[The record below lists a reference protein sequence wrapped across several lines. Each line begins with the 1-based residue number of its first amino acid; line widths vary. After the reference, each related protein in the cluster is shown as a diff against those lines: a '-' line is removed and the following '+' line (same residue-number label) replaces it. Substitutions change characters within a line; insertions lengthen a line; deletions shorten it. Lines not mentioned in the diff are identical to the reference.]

1 MNFKDYYKSLGVDK
15 NATTDAIKKEY
26 RKLARKYHPDVNPN
40 NKEAEEKFKEI
51 SEAYEVLSDPEKR
64 KKYDELGADWKKYEQ
79 AGHPGGGG
87 FDWGRYQQQ
96 GGGQTYSSGD
106 FEGFGGGGF
115 SDFFESIFGGSG
127 GFGQQT
133 RSRSARAFKG
143 QNYETEVDLSLNE
156 AYTGTSRMLRSSKGE
171 QLKINIKPGVADG
184 QTLRLAG
191 KGGEGSGGG
200 PNGDILIRVK
210 ILPDPNFLRKGD
222 DLYKDQQVDLYTA
235 LLGGEIT
242 VNTMSGAI
250 KMKLPPETQ
259 NGSNLRLRGKGFP
272 RYGKT
277 DEYGDLYLKIQ
288 VQLPKALT
296 DKEKELLQQL
306 SELRK

>member
-15 NATTDAIKKEY
+15 NATTDVIKKAY
-26 RKLARKYHPDVNPN
+26 RKLAREYHPDVNPN
-40 NKEAEEKFKEI
+40 NKAAEEKFKEI

-64 KKYDELGADWKKYEQ
+64 KKYDELGSDWKRYEQ
-79 AGHPGGGG
+79 SGHPGGGG

-96 GGGQTYSSGD
+96 GGRRSQSQE
-106 FEGFGGGGF
+106 FEGADF
-115 SDFFESIFGGSG
+115 SDFFESIFGGG

-133 RSRSARAFKG
+133 RSRGSRAFKG
-143 QNYETEVDLSLNE
+143 QNYETEVDLSLQE
-156 AYTGTSRMLRSSKGE
+156 AYTGTSRMLRSSNGE

-191 KGGEGSGGG
+191 KGGEGINGG

-210 ILPDPNFLRKGD
+210 ILPDPNFRRQGD
-222 DLYKDQQVDLYTA
+222 DLYKDQPVELYTA

-242 VNTMSGAI
+242 VNTLGSPI
-250 KMKLPPETQ
+250 KMKIPAETQ
-259 NGSNLRLRGKGFP
+259 NGANLRLRGKGFP
-272 RYGKT
+272 KYGKT

-288 VQLPKALT
+288 VQLPKSLT

-306 SELRK
+306 AEMR